1 MGEIRENL
9 INKYG
14 IGEYILLVLGLFF
27 LFSVGKEV
35 VTRQWEDF
43 TLPIIGIMLLFL
55 SVGSLLVVK
64 PMTILDFARKRIGM
78 DTKK

>member
-1 MGEIRENL
+1 MGEIKENL

-35 VTRQWEDF
+35 ITRQWEDF

>member
-1 MGEIRENL
+1 MGEIKENL

-35 VTRQWEDF
+35 ITRQWEEF
-43 TLPIIGIMLLFL
+43 TLPIIGVMLLFL